1 VAESVTKWIFRDKLG
16 KRTFML
22 RGTTAINLDAKGR
35 LTMPMCYRELVT
47 VSGESKLVITI
58 DIKRSCLMLYPL
70 NQWTIIESKLS
81 QLSDFDPQ
89 EATIKRLL
97 LGSANDCEM
106 DKNGRILLPAPLRT
120 HANLEKK
127 LMLIGQVNKF
137 ELWSELDWQAQ
148 MQADLALAQSIDF
161 SLSPRLKD
169 LAL

>member
-1 VAESVTKWIFRDKLG
+1 
-16 KRTFML
+16 ML

-35 LTMPMCYRELVT
+35 LTMPMSYRELVT
-47 VSGESKLVITI
+47 VDGESKLVVTI

-70 NQWTIIESKLS
+70 SQWKPIEDKLS

-89 EATIKRLL
+89 EATIKNLI
-97 LGSANDCEM
+97 LGNANDCEM

-127 LMLIGQVNKF
+127 LMLIGKVNKF
-137 ELWSELDWQAQ
+137 ELWSQDNWDAQ
-148 MQADLALAQSIDF
+148 VQADLALAKSIDF
-161 SLSPRLKD
+161 SQSSRLKE